1 MLLFV
6 FLTGCLLIVYLYY
19 VLVTRAKKR
28 KKLLNRVHK
37 VLNILYA
44 TKNSIENVEDLSDIQ
59 FYVNRL
65 ESCINL
71 IEVDIF
77 DSERLANY
85 YQEYMEAL
93 KEYESISAVKRIAL
107 AHARYCISKLE
118 EYERTLNWYNMERN
132 KNFAHFLQQIG
143 YIPYELENILYLYQI

>member
-6 FLTGCLLIVYLYY
+6 FLTGCLLIAYLYY
-19 VLVTRAKKR
+19 VLVIRAKKR
-28 KKLLNRVHK
+28 KKLLNKVHR

-44 TKNSIENVEDLSDIQ
+44 SKNCIENTEDLSDIR

-65 ESCINL
+65 GSCINL
-71 IEVDIF
+71 IEADIF

-93 KEYESISAVKRIAL
+93 KEYESISTVKRIAL
-107 AHARYCISKLE
+107 AQARYCISKLE
-118 EYERTLNWYNMERN
+118 EYERTLN
-132 KNFAHFLQQIG
+132 
-143 YIPYELENILYLYQI
+143 

>member
-6 FLTGCLLIVYLYY
+6 FLTGCLLIAYLYY
-19 VLVTRAKKR
+19 MLTIRAKKR
-28 KKLLNRVHK
+28 KKLLNRVHR
-37 VLNILYA
+37 VLNMLYA
-44 TKNSIENVEDLSDIQ
+44 TKNSIENTEDLSDIR

-65 ESCINL
+65 GSYINL
-71 IEVDIF
+71 IEADIF

-93 KEYESISAVKRIAL
+93 KEYESISTVKRIAL

-118 EYERTLNWYNMERN
+118 EYERTLN
-132 KNFAHFLQQIG
+132 
-143 YIPYELENILYLYQI
+143 

>member
-6 FLTGCLLIVYLYY
+6 FLTGCLLIAYLYY
-19 VLVTRAKKR
+19 VLVIRAKKR
-28 KKLLNRVHK
+28 KKLLNKVHR
-37 VLNILYA
+37 VLNMLYA
-44 TKNSIENVEDLSDIQ
+44 SKNCIENTEDLSDIR

-65 ESCINL
+65 GSCINL
-71 IEVDIF
+71 IEADIF

-93 KEYESISAVKRIAL
+93 KEYESISTVKRIAL

-118 EYERTLNWYNMERN
+118 EYERTLN
-132 KNFAHFLQQIG
+132 
-143 YIPYELENILYLYQI
+143 

>member
-28 KKLLNRVHK
+28 KKLLNKVHR
-37 VLNILYA
+37 VLNMLYA
-44 TKNSIENVEDLSDIQ
+44 SKNCIENTEDLSDIR

-65 ESCINL
+65 GSCINL
-71 IEVDIF
+71 IEADIF

-93 KEYESISAVKRIAL
+93 KEYESISTVKRIAL

-118 EYERTLNWYNMERN
+118 EYERTLN
-132 KNFAHFLQQIG
+132 
-143 YIPYELENILYLYQI
+143 

>member
-6 FLTGCLLIVYLYY
+6 FLTGCLLIAYLYY
-19 VLVTRAKKR
+19 VLTIRAKKR
-28 KKLLNRVHK
+28 KKLLNRVHR
-37 VLNILYA
+37 VLNMLYA
-44 TKNSIENVEDLSDIQ
+44 SKNSIENTEDLSNIR

-65 ESCINL
+65 GSYINL
-71 IEVDIF
+71 IEADIF

-107 AHARYCISKLE
+107 AQARYCISKLE
-118 EYERTLNWYNMERN
+118 EYERTLN
-132 KNFAHFLQQIG
+132 
-143 YIPYELENILYLYQI
+143 

>member
-6 FLTGCLLIVYLYY
+6 FLTDCLLIAYLYY
-19 VLVTRAKKR
+19 VLVIRAKKR
-28 KKLLNRVHK
+28 KKLLNKVHR
-37 VLNILYA
+37 VLNMLYA
-44 TKNSIENVEDLSDIQ
+44 SKNCIENTEDLSDIR

-65 ESCINL
+65 GSCINL
-71 IEVDIF
+71 IEADIF

-93 KEYESISAVKRIAL
+93 KEYESISTVKRIAL

-118 EYERTLNWYNMERN
+118 EYERTLN
-132 KNFAHFLQQIG
+132 
-143 YIPYELENILYLYQI
+143 

>member
-6 FLTGCLLIVYLYY
+6 LLTGCLLIAYLYY
-19 VLVTRAKKR
+19 MFVIRAKKR
-28 KKLLNRVHK
+28 KKLLDKVHR
-37 VLNILYA
+37 VLNMLYIS
-44 TKNSIENVEDLSDIQ
+44 KNCIKNTEDLSGIR

-65 ESCINL
+65 GSCINL
-71 IEVDIF
+71 IEADIF

-93 KEYESISAVKRIAL
+93 KEYESISTVKRIAL

-118 EYERTLNWYNMERN
+118 EYERTLN
-132 KNFAHFLQQIG
+132 
-143 YIPYELENILYLYQI
+143 

>member
-19 VLVTRAKKR
+19 VLTIRAKKR
-28 KKLLNRVHK
+28 KKLLNRVHR
-37 VLNILYA
+37 VLNMLYA
-44 TKNSIENVEDLSDIQ
+44 SKNCIENTEDLSDIH

-65 ESCINL
+65 GSYINL
-71 IEVDIF
+71 IEADIF

-107 AHARYCISKLE
+107 AHTRYCISKLE
-118 EYERTLNWYNMERN
+118 EYERTLN
-132 KNFAHFLQQIG
+132 
-143 YIPYELENILYLYQI
+143 

>member
-6 FLTGCLLIVYLYY
+6 FLTGCLLIAYLYY
-19 VLVTRAKKR
+19 VLVIRAKKR
-28 KKLLNRVHK
+28 KKLLNKVHR
-37 VLNILYA
+37 VLNMLYA
-44 TKNSIENVEDLSDIQ
+44 SKNCIENTEDLSDIR

-65 ESCINL
+65 GSCINL
-71 IEVDIF
+71 IEADIF

-118 EYERTLNWYNMERN
+118 EYERTLN
-132 KNFAHFLQQIG
+132 
-143 YIPYELENILYLYQI
+143 

>member
-6 FLTGCLLIVYLYY
+6 FLTDCLLIAYLYY
-19 VLVTRAKKR
+19 VLVIRAKKR
-28 KKLLNRVHK
+28 KKLLNKVHR
-37 VLNILYA
+37 VLNMLYA
-44 TKNSIENVEDLSDIQ
+44 SKNCIENTEDLSDIR

-65 ESCINL
+65 GSYINL
-71 IEVDIF
+71 IEADIF

-93 KEYESISAVKRIAL
+93 KEYESISTVKRIAL

-118 EYERTLNWYNMERN
+118 EYERTLN
-132 KNFAHFLQQIG
+132 
-143 YIPYELENILYLYQI
+143 

>member
-6 FLTGCLLIVYLYY
+6 FLTGCLLIAYLYY
-19 VLVTRAKKR
+19 VLVIRAKKR
-28 KKLLNRVHK
+28 KKLLNKVHR
-37 VLNILYA
+37 VLNMLYA
-44 TKNSIENVEDLSDIQ
+44 SKNCIENTEDLSDIR

-65 ESCINL
+65 GSYINL
-71 IEVDIF
+71 IEADIF

-107 AHARYCISKLE
+107 AHTRYCISKLE
-118 EYERTLNWYNMERN
+118 EYERTLN
-132 KNFAHFLQQIG
+132 
-143 YIPYELENILYLYQI
+143 

>member
-6 FLTGCLLIVYLYY
+6 FLTGCLLIAYLYY
-19 VLVTRAKKR
+19 MFVIRAKKK
-28 KKLLNRVHK
+28 KKLLNKVHR
-37 VLNILYA
+37 VLNMLYA
-44 TKNSIENVEDLSDIQ
+44 SKNCIENTEDLSDIH

-65 ESCINL
+65 GSCINL

-93 KEYESISAVKRIAL
+93 KEYESISTVKRIAL

-118 EYERTLNWYNMERN
+118 EYERTLN
-132 KNFAHFLQQIG
+132 
-143 YIPYELENILYLYQI
+143 

>member
-37 VLNILYA
+37 VLIMLYA
-44 TKNSIENVEDLSDIQ
+44 TKNSIENIEDLSDIR
-59 FYVNRL
+59 FCVNRL

-77 DSERLANY
+77 DSEKLANY
-85 YQEYMEAL
+85 FQEYMEAL
-93 KEYESISAVKRIAL
+93 KEYESISAVKRITL
-107 AHARYCISKLE
+107 AQARYCISELE
-118 EYERTLNWYNMERN
+118 EYERTLN
-132 KNFAHFLQQIG
+132 
-143 YIPYELENILYLYQI
+143 

>member
-6 FLTGCLLIVYLYY
+6 FLTGCLLIAYLYY
-19 VLVTRAKKR
+19 VLTIRAKKR
-28 KKLLNRVHK
+28 KKLLNRVHR
-37 VLNILYA
+37 VLNMLYA
-44 TKNSIENVEDLSDIQ
+44 SKNSIENTEDLSDIR

-65 ESCINL
+65 GSYINL
-71 IEVDIF
+71 IEADIF

-118 EYERTLNWYNMERN
+118 EYERTLN
-132 KNFAHFLQQIG
+132 
-143 YIPYELENILYLYQI
+143 

>member
-6 FLTGCLLIVYLYY
+6 FLTGCLLIAYLYY
-19 VLVTRAKKR
+19 VLVIRAKKR
-28 KKLLNRVHK
+28 KKLLNKVHR
-37 VLNILYA
+37 VLNMLYA
-44 TKNSIENVEDLSDIQ
+44 SKNCIENTEDLSDIR

-65 ESCINL
+65 GSCINL
-71 IEVDIF
+71 IEADIF

-107 AHARYCISKLE
+107 AQARYCISKLE
-118 EYERTLNWYNMERN
+118 EYERTLN
-132 KNFAHFLQQIG
+132 
-143 YIPYELENILYLYQI
+143 

>member
-6 FLTGCLLIVYLYY
+6 FLTGCLLIAYLYY
-19 VLVTRAKKR
+19 VLVIRAKKR
-28 KKLLNRVHK
+28 KKLLNKVHR
-37 VLNILYA
+37 VLNVLYA
-44 TKNSIENVEDLSDIQ
+44 SKNCIENTEDLSDIC

-65 ESCINL
+65 GSCINL
-71 IEVDIF
+71 IEADIF

-93 KEYESISAVKRIAL
+93 KEYESISTVKRIAL

-118 EYERTLNWYNMERN
+118 EYERTLN
-132 KNFAHFLQQIG
+132 
-143 YIPYELENILYLYQI
+143 

>member
-1 MLLFV
+1 M
-6 FLTGCLLIVYLYY
+6 
-19 VLVTRAKKR
+19 LVTRAKKR

-93 KEYESISAVKRIAL
+93 KEYESISTVKRIAL
-107 AHARYCISKLE
+107 AHTRYCISKLE
-118 EYERTLNWYNMERN
+118 EYERTLN
-132 KNFAHFLQQIG
+132 
-143 YIPYELENILYLYQI
+143 

>member
-6 FLTGCLLIVYLYY
+6 FLTGCLLIAYLYY
-19 VLVTRAKKR
+19 VLTIRAKKR

-37 VLNILYA
+37 VLNMLYA
-44 TKNSIENVEDLSDIQ
+44 TKNSIENIEDLSDMR

-107 AHARYCISKLE
+107 AQARYCISKLE
-118 EYERTLNWYNMERN
+118 EYERTLN
-132 KNFAHFLQQIG
+132 
-143 YIPYELENILYLYQI
+143 

>member
-6 FLTGCLLIVYLYY
+6 FLTGCLVIAYLYY
-19 VLVTRAKKR
+19 VLVIRAKKR
-28 KKLLNRVHK
+28 KKLLNKVHR
-37 VLNILYA
+37 VLNMLYA
-44 TKNSIENVEDLSDIQ
+44 SKNCIENTEDLSDIR

-65 ESCINL
+65 GSCINL
-71 IEVDIF
+71 IEADIF

-93 KEYESISAVKRIAL
+93 KEYESISTVKRIAL

-118 EYERTLNWYNMERN
+118 EYERTLN
-132 KNFAHFLQQIG
+132 
-143 YIPYELENILYLYQI
+143 

>member
-28 KKLLNRVHK
+28 KKLLNRVHR
-37 VLNILYA
+37 VLNMLYA
-44 TKNSIENVEDLSDIQ
+44 SKNSIENTEDLSDIR

-65 ESCINL
+65 GSYINL
-71 IEVDIF
+71 IEADIF

-107 AHARYCISKLE
+107 AHTQYCISKLE
-118 EYERTLNWYNMERN
+118 EYERTLN
-132 KNFAHFLQQIG
+132 
-143 YIPYELENILYLYQI
+143 

>member
-6 FLTGCLLIVYLYY
+6 LLTGCLLIAYLYY
-19 VLVTRAKKR
+19 MFVIRAKKR
-28 KKLLNRVHK
+28 KKLLDKVHR
-37 VLNILYA
+37 VLNMLYA
-44 TKNSIENVEDLSDIQ
+44 SKNCIENTEDLSNIR

-65 ESCINL
+65 GSCINL
-71 IEVDIF
+71 IEADIF

-107 AHARYCISKLE
+107 AQARYCISKLE
-118 EYERTLNWYNMERN
+118 EYERTLN
-132 KNFAHFLQQIG
+132 
-143 YIPYELENILYLYQI
+143 

>member
-6 FLTGCLLIVYLYY
+6 FLTGCLLIAYLYY
-19 VLVTRAKKR
+19 MLTIRAKKR
-28 KKLLNRVHK
+28 KKLLNRVHR
-37 VLNILYA
+37 VLNMLYA
-44 TKNSIENVEDLSDIQ
+44 SKNCIENTEDLSDIR

-65 ESCINL
+65 GSCINL
-71 IEVDIF
+71 IEADIF

-93 KEYESISAVKRIAL
+93 KEYESISTVKRIAL

-118 EYERTLNWYNMERN
+118 EYERTLN
-132 KNFAHFLQQIG
+132 
-143 YIPYELENILYLYQI
+143 

>member
-6 FLTGCLLIVYLYY
+6 FLTGCLLIAYLYY

-28 KKLLNRVHK
+28 KKLLNKVHR
-37 VLNILYA
+37 VLNMLY
-44 TKNSIENVEDLSDIQ
+44 TSKNGIENTEDLSNIR
-59 FYVNRL
+59 FYINRL
-65 ESCINL
+65 GCINL
-71 IEVDIF
+71 IEADIF

-93 KEYESISAVKRIAL
+93 KEYESISTVKRIAL

-118 EYERTLNWYNMERN
+118 EYERTLN
-132 KNFAHFLQQIG
+132 
-143 YIPYELENILYLYQI
+143 

>member
-37 VLNILYA
+37 VLNTLYA
-44 TKNSIENVEDLSDIQ
+44 TKNSIENVEDLSDMQ
-59 FYVNRL
+59 FCVDRL

-85 YQEYMEAL
+85 YREYIEVL
-93 KEYESISAVKRIAL
+93 KEYESISTVKRIAL
-107 AHARYCISKLE
+107 AQARYCISKLE
-118 EYERTLNWYNMERN
+118 EYERTLN
-132 KNFAHFLQQIG
+132 
-143 YIPYELENILYLYQI
+143 

>member
-6 FLTGCLLIVYLYY
+6 FLTGCLLIAYLYY
-19 VLVTRAKKR
+19 VLVTRAKKG
-28 KKLLNRVHK
+28 KKLLNKVHR
-37 VLNILYA
+37 VLNILY
-44 TKNSIENVEDLSDIQ
+44 TSENGIENTENLSDIR

-65 ESCINL
+65 GCINL
-71 IEVDIF
+71 IEADIF

-93 KEYESISAVKRIAL
+93 KEYESISTVKRIAL

-118 EYERTLNWYNMERN
+118 EYERTLN
-132 KNFAHFLQQIG
+132 
-143 YIPYELENILYLYQI
+143 

>member
-6 FLTGCLLIVYLYY
+6 FLTGCLLIAYLYY
-19 VLVTRAKKR
+19 VLTIRAKKR
-28 KKLLNRVHK
+28 KKLLNRVHR
-37 VLNILYA
+37 VLNMLYA
-44 TKNSIENVEDLSDIQ
+44 SKNCIENTEDLSDIR

-65 ESCINL
+65 GSCINL
-71 IEVDIF
+71 IEADIF

-93 KEYESISAVKRIAL
+93 KEYESISTVKRIAL

-118 EYERTLNWYNMERN
+118 EYERTLN
-132 KNFAHFLQQIG
+132 
-143 YIPYELENILYLYQI
+143 

>member
-6 FLTGCLLIVYLYY
+6 FLTGCLLIAYLYY
-19 VLVTRAKKR
+19 VLTIRAKKR
-28 KKLLNRVHK
+28 KKLLNRVHR
-37 VLNILYA
+37 VLNMLYA
-44 TKNSIENVEDLSDIQ
+44 SKNSIENTEDLSDIR

-65 ESCINL
+65 GSCINL
-71 IEVDIF
+71 IEADIF

-107 AHARYCISKLE
+107 AYARYCISKLE
-118 EYERTLNWYNMERN
+118 EYERTLN
-132 KNFAHFLQQIG
+132 
-143 YIPYELENILYLYQI
+143 